1 MVSKSFSIK
10 IRLQIK
16 NEIKHFQAT
25 FTAHAIEF
33 RYRINYTKNNSKL
46 TNRQPEPTNT
56 HHILR
61 NASQVAIQ
69 LIKPTS
75 KFKTSKNKK
84 V

>member
-25 FTAHAIEF
+25 FTAHVIEF
-33 RYRINYTKNNSKL
+33 DRIDYTKNNSKF
-46 TNRQPEPTNT
+46 TNCQPEPTKT